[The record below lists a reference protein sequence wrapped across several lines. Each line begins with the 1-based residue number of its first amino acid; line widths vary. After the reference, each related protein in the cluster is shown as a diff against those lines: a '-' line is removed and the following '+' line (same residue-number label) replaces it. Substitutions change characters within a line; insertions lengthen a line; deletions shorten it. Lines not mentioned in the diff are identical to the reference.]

1 MKDLELELSQ
11 RVAKLIQ
18 KERSFDPFLHQKLF
32 HYGLQC
38 ETITEFGVRWV
49 ESTFSFLHSK
59 PKKLRSYDIIHP
71 DTFKLL
77 RPNGEIEHN
86 GKENLSEAYRFADG
100 LNIDFKLII
109 GNTLEVDIDQTDL
122 LFIDT
127 EHSFL
132 QLKHELFRHNHK
144 VNKFIVM
151 HDTKT
156 HAKADDHGYNERNSL
171 PEIDPGD
178 HNKSGLDAAIK
189 DFLSSTDS
197 WEMEEFVNAGQGLTI
212 IKRI

>member
-11 RVAKLIQ
+11 RVDRLIE
-18 KERSFDPFLHQKLF
+18 KERSFDPILHQKLF
-32 HYGLQC
+32 HYGVQC

-71 DTFKLL
+71 DTFK
-77 RPNGEIEHN
+77 EFD

-100 LNIDFKLII
+100 LNIDFELII

-156 HAKADDHGYNERNSL
+156 HAKVDGQVHSPRNSL

-197 WEMEEFVNAGQGLTI
+197 WEMEEFVNEGQGLTI